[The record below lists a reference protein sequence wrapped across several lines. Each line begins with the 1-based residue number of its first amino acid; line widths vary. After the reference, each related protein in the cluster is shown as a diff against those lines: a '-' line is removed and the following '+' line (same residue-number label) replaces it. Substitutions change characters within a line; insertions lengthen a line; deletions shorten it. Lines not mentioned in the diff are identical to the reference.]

1 MVRRPPRST
10 LFPYT
15 TLFRSYRFLAGMVV
29 DGRDA
34 GGARPQ
40 SQRQGFPGIR
50 RDWRVQAE
58 EQQYRQR
65 RPAPHSEVD
74 AKVPVVRFNAR
85 EGTTQKRMVGNNAGR
100 KRQANGLCSSVRSVQ
115 RKGGGR
121 GRYRRSRRRAWDE
134 VFQMPGRPQ
143 SDSSLWHLPE
153 VPTGDGGGAD
163 ASGGARE
170 VGAGSHA

>member
-1 MVRRPPRST
+1 VI
-10 LFPYT
+10 
-15 TLFRSYRFLAGMVV
+15 
-29 DGRDA
+29 
-34 GGARPQ
+34 GGFKPKN
-40 SQRQGFPGIR
+40 SNIVNVG
-50 RDWRVQAE
+50 
-58 EQQYRQR
+58 QR
-65 RPAPHSEVD
+65 RI
-74 AKVPVVRFNAR
+74 AKLMQKSQWYVSTRV
-85 EGTTQKRMVGNNAGR
+85 TTQKRMVGNKAGR